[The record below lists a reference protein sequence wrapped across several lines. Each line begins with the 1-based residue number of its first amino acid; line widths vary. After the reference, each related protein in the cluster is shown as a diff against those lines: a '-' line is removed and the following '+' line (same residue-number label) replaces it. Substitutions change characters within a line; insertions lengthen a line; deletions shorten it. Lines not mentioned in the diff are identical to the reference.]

1 MIVAAALGVP
11 ALALLVFAVYVRVA
25 TYQPEPGALEAAL
38 THPAVSVRSERRH
51 LVIEPVARETPGDSK
66 APVIYY
72 PGGLVAPESYLRAL
86 VLLAERTGLVVYLVR
101 SPFNAA
107 I

>member
-1 MIVAAALGVP
+1 M
-11 ALALLVFAVYVRVA
+11 
-25 TYQPEPGALEAAL
+25 
-38 THPAVSVRSERRH
+38 
-51 LVIEPVARETPGDSK
+51 IEPKAPEAPGDSE

-86 VLLAERTGLVVYLVR
+86 VLLAERTGRVVYLAR
-101 SPFNAA
+101 APFNAA